1 MIRKVAILAASVIVL
16 GACTAAGSA
25 PETVPE
31 QAAPDSSPITPTSTR
46 PTTTT
51 TARQCPITP
60 TADLR
65 IRVSDPSELSVALST
80 GAFPICA
87 DEVVVTSSAPEAIR
101 TGSALA
107 AHNRSPLLVAGE
119 DLDPVRREIERLR
132 PLRVVMIGIELERFP
147 ETEMVTRTVD
157 AAADTPAASGTAVVL
172 VDRGS
177 RALVPVV
184 AAYAAHLGAS
194 VVETPRDVRRAGAEV
209 RQSIQNA
216 PSVALIGQFGDA
228 AEWQLEVVR
237 RGVELPGGGQVLF
250 PGRRLVALY
259 GSPYSPALGVLGEQ
273 QPDASVDIVT
283 ALASEYAALDGTLT
297 VPAFDLIA
305 TVASEGAG
313 EDGDYSA
320 ELTVD
325 DIRPWIEVAGA
336 AGVYVVLDLQ
346 PGRTDFL
353 TQAKRFEELLL
364 LPYVGL
370 ALDPEWRLGPEQFHL
385 RQVGSVSA
393 AEVNSVSEW
402 LAALVRDN
410 ALPQKLLVVHQ
421 FRLSMISDRQ
431 DLRTP
436 SELAVVVQMDG
447 QGPLGS
453 KYGTFAAMTAG
464 AEDVRWHWGWKNFY
478 DEDTP
483 TATPEQT
490 IAVEPQ
496 PVFISYQ

>member
-1 MIRKVAILAASVIVL
+1 MRTVAILAATAIVL

-25 PETVPE
+25 PETV
-31 QAAPDSSPITPTSTR
+31 ADRSVPDSSPTTTTTTR

-51 TARQCPITP
+51 TTRECPITP

-65 IRVSDPSELSVALST
+65 MRVSDPSELSIALST
-80 GAFPICA
+80 GAFPVCA
-87 DEVVVTSSAPEAIR
+87 DEVVVTSSAPEAIT

-107 AHNRSPLLVAGE
+107 ADNRSPLLVAGD
-119 DLDPVRREIERLR
+119 DLDPVRQEIERLR
-132 PLRVVMIGIELERFP
+132 PLRVVMIDTQLERFP

-157 AAADTPAASGTAVVL
+157 AAAEAPAASGTAVIL
-172 VDRGS
+172 VDRGN
-177 RALVPVV
+177 RALVPVA
-184 AAYAAHLGAS
+184 AAYATLLGAS
-194 VVETPRDVRRAGAEV
+194 VFETPRDVRRVGAEV
-209 RQSIQNA
+209 RESIQNA
-216 PSVALIGQFGDA
+216 PSVALIGGFGDA
-228 AEWQLEVVR
+228 AGWQLEVVR
-237 RGVELPGGGQVLF
+237 RGVELPGGGQILF

-283 ALASEYAALDGTLT
+283 ALAAEYAALDGTLT

-305 TVASEGAG
+305 TVASAGAG
-313 EDGDYSA
+313 TDGDYSA

-325 DIRPWIEVAGA
+325 DIRPWIDAAGA

-346 PGRTDFL
+346 PGRADFL
-353 TQAKRFEELLL
+353 TQAKRYEELLL
-364 LPYVGL
+364 LPHVGL
-370 ALDPEWRLGPEQFHL
+370 ALDPEWRLGPDQFHL

-393 AEVNSVSEW
+393 AEVNTVSEW

-410 ALPQKLLVVHQ
+410 ALPQKLLVIHQ
-421 FRLSMISDRQ
+421 FRLSMISERQ

-453 KYGTFAAMTAG
+453 KYGTFDAMTAG
-464 AEDVRWHWGWKNFY
+464 AEDVGWHWGWKNFY